1 MIHRLQL
8 RAIIHSTENPEKV
21 TTALRAVL
29 PPDTEVAEEEV
40 EGYHGNVM
48 RLLTAAI
55 DNKRAATDA
64 LKGILARLEPAERE
78 RVRAELPGRVD
89 EECTLHLRLDKQRAY
104 AGEVRLAQG
113 EDCIYLRAKAECYP
127 ARRDAAVSVIR
138 GLLSGA

>member
-21 TTALRAVL
+21 TKALRAVL
-29 PPDTEVAEEEV
+29 PPDVEVAEEGV

-55 DNKRAATDA
+55 DNKRAATGA
-64 LKGILARLEPAERE
+64 LKAVLCRLGIQERG
-78 RVRAELPGRVD
+78 RILDELPERVD
-89 EECTLHLRLDKQRAY
+89 EECTLHLRLDKQHAY

-127 ARRDAAVSVIR
+127 ARRDAAVGAIR
-138 GLLSGA
+138 GLLGGT